1 MRKGGLRLAVLA
13 DIHGNLPA
21 LEATLADADHRGFDH
36 LVIAG
41 DFTGGPWPNAITDL
55 LRTRDAVMI
64 RGNNEDYLLAFANG
78 TAPEEW
84 QNRAQW
90 ASIRCSCDL
99 TDRSII
105 DFAAGLPEQRIIDL
119 DGKPPIRLVHGSPQN
134 ISDGIYPDRDP
145 KKLDGLLHLVKEPVL
160 ICGHTHR
167 PWSEEHHD
175 TLAFNP
181 GSAGLSCNGDP
192 RAHYALL
199 FWEEDRWQVEHC
211 AVPYDTSLVRA
222 AYVDTG
228 LLEKGGGFSR
238 ASLLCVETGQP
249 VALHLVLHAR
259 AIAEKAELKNCHIL
273 PDDLW
278 AEAVSTFDWDSYLKQ
293 KALKQRRSR
302 TFFPYSLS
310 VGGKDA
316 VVKIAQGL
324 PPPIE

>member
-1 MRKGGLRLAVLA
+1 MRLAVLA

-21 LEATLADADHRGFDH
+21 MEAVLADADHRGYDR

-41 DFTGGPWPNAITDL
+41 DFTGGAWSNEVTAL
-55 LRTRDAVMI
+55 LRSRDAIVI

-84 QNRAQW
+84 KDRAQW

-99 TDRSII
+99 TDRSTV
-105 DFAAGLPEQRIIDL
+105 DFIAQLPDQRIL
-119 DGKPPIRLVHGSPQN
+119 SLEGRSPIRLVHGSPQG
-134 ISDGIYPDRDP
+134 IADGIYPDSDP
-145 KKLDGLLHLVKEPVL
+145 EKLDEILSQVEESVL

-167 PWSEEHHD
+167 SWTDERHN

-199 FWEEDRWQVEHC
+199 YWEKNRWEVELH
-211 AVPYDTSLVRA
+211 AVPYDTALVRS
-222 AYVDTG
+222 AYVKTG

-238 ASLLCVETGQP
+238 ASLLCTETGQP
-249 VALHLVLHAR
+249 VALELVLHAR
-259 AIAEKAELKNCHIL
+259 AIAAKAGLKNGPIL

-278 AEAVSTFDWDSYLKQ
+278 AEAVSTFAWDSY
-293 KALKQRRSR
+293 
-302 TFFPYSLS
+302 
-310 VGGKDA
+310 
-316 VVKIAQGL
+316 
-324 PPPIE
+324 